1 MAPCYSRPKSH
12 ASNVTRRDKIGGAG
26 PGETT
31 MDEFDDRTRANMDV
45 VLEEICR
52 EMPHGGDHES
62 RRFIAE
68 RLIECAREGRT
79 TLAELNSAAR
89 RALLE
94 LVNRKAG

>member
-1 MAPCYSRPKSH
+1 
-12 ASNVTRRDKIGGAG
+12 
-26 PGETT
+26 
-31 MDEFDDRTRANMDV
+31 MDEFDDRIRANMDV

-52 EMPHGGDHES
+52 EMTHGGDHDS

-68 RLIECAREGRT
+68 RLIESAREGRT
-79 TLAELNSAAR
+79 SLSELNSVAR